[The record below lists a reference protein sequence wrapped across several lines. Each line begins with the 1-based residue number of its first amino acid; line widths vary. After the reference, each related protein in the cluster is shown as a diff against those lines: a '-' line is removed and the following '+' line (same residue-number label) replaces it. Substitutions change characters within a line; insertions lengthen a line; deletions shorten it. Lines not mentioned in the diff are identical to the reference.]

1 MAETFTGYYEGK
13 KISFNREWGGHRFTD
28 SECITLC
35 ELKEIE
41 FDFITKSGH
50 LSHVKGSLA
59 VQTYKGHKF
68 FGFKPNFLNKPE
80 HVSKKDDEL
89 TEWCRHKFTEQ
100 EKKILLSGNSIFITD
115 AWSRKNNS
123 TFSCNLSYKLDP
135 DTNTKKLVPDFKNV
149 NSNKIKTS
157 TNPLDQVKTRTYFD
171 DLIDPLDDNEIE
183 EKAIH
188 YDNSACILSV
198 QVLQEDSDESIDN
211 SVKYALVLYSDGT
224 KVKMYYEDYDI
235 DTLFNM
241 SLEEVIKN
249 YALEVE

>member
-1 MAETFTGYYEGK
+1 MVKYSCLKDGK
-13 KISFNREWGGHRFTD
+13 LITFNREWGGHYFTD
-28 SECITLC
+28 EECEKLSNMEEIQITYTS
-35 ELKEIE
+35 KNGIVK
-41 FDFITKSGH
+41 T
-50 LSHVKGSLA
+50 VKGSLGE
-59 VQTYKGHKF
+59 QTYKGNHF
-68 FGFKPNFLNKPE
+68 LGFKPNFLNKPE

-123 TFSCNLSYKLDP
+123 TFSCNISYKLDP

-198 QVLQEDSDESIDN
+198 QALQEDSDESIDN

-224 KVKMYYEDYDI
+224 KVKMYYEDYDL
-235 DTLFNM
+235 DTLSNM